1 MANKTPKFTIGSQVG
16 SAAAAAAPAPAARTA
31 VQPSAIVRAGDALG
45 VMLWRA
51 APVAAAAARG
61 AAVVAREFGP
71 AEACSADPWPRPSR
85 GSLEDPDNPAWDK
98 HYGREGSFFSP

>member
-1 MANKTPKFTIGSQVG
+1 MKKTPKFTIGRQVC
-16 SAAAAAAPAPAARTA
+16 SAAVAAAPAARTA

-61 AAVVAREFGP
+61 AVAVAREFGP
-71 AEACSADPWPRPSR
+71 AEPDREDAWPQPVRGTSADPDHPT
-85 GSLEDPDNPAWDK
+85 WDK
-98 HYGREGSFFSP
+98 HYGRKGSFFSP